1 MHYYAISSNKHS
13 FYRSKTFVM
22 FFFVSQR
29 QRFVRTIWSTAYRR
43 VFTAFNRAVRDE
55 LKLSLLLFTQ
65 LLSSDEKRV
74 ILFHFTQICRRFS
87 SDRTVTEQ
95 QKRQLSGQN
104 IDTSAVSYVSV
115 NRMVIFDH
123 TVDSKEASIIAEWW
137 SVGTYAWLE

>member
-1 MHYYAISSNKHS
+1 MRSESSS
-13 FYRSKTFVM
+13 F
-22 FFFVSQR
+22 
-29 QRFVRTIWSTAYRR
+29 
-43 VFTAFNRAVRDE
+43 
-55 LKLSLLLFTQ
+55 
-65 LLSSDEKRV
+65 
-74 ILFHFTQICRRFS
+74 ILHKFADVLVG
-87 SDRTVTEQ
+87 DRTVTEQ